1 MKGGMAFVTFNP
13 WGVVQVKIHRISAR
27 EMLLFKVKEGQ
38 GHHAADN
45 APPVKINFFHGLCP
59 GVILCWISIVSH

>member
-27 EMLLFKVKEGQ
+27 EMLLFKVKGGQ
-38 GHHAADN
+38 G
-45 APPVKINFFHGLCP
+45 V
-59 GVILCWISIVSH
+59 GVSLHVAWTVLTTDGTMIS